1 MDTVERV
8 LGFFMSQLWPNA
20 RSQAVTR
27 KRRRLVAA
35 RLGELAPE
43 SGEET
48 LMDAVRGAKLHSWHR
63 TANTGFYAEK
73 VFRDAD
79 TVEQL
84 AGLGRSKRLQDA
96 RRAQGQGT
104 PPIAALG
111 RSKPVV
117 APVRA
122 GVDIAQMQA
131 DLAGLFGAGF
141 AAKVAS

>member
-43 SGEET
+43 SAEET
-48 LMDAVRGAKLHSWHR
+48 LMDAVRGAKLHPWHR
-63 TANTGFYAEK
+63 NANTGFFAEK

-84 AGLGRSKRLQDA
+84 AGMGRSKRLQDA
-96 RRAQGQGT
+96 RRAQGQGA
-104 PPIAALG
+104 PPLAALR

-117 APVRA
+117 APMRA

-141 AAKVAS
+141 AAKVGS